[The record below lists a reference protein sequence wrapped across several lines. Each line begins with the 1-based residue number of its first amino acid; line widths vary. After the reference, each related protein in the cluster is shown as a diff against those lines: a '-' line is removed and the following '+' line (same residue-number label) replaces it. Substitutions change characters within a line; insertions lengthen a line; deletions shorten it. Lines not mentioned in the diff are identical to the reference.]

1 MRAPV
6 LSIRHLHVNFI
17 LKSYFLALGVNDNFL
32 SNVVRLNTQSI
43 DQFLYCKKKNGW
55 NAQQSQTRKDA
66 DQKVHRMQQIN
77 KKADKTV
84 LESWQ

>member
-1 MRAPV
+1 M
-6 LSIRHLHVNFI
+6 
-17 LKSYFLALGVNDNFL
+17 
-32 SNVVRLNTQSI
+32 LNNH
-43 DQFLYCKKKNGW
+43 KHE
-55 NAQQSQTRKDA
+55 KDV